1 MKLFILFFILATFA
15 FAEDTQSEENTD
27 LVEPVL
33 IKDTSGLTKE
43 ELREKAKESDVQNK
57 IKKKVPVSE
66 VVKSIDK
73 SGKVDIS
80 KIQQPWEQLSP
91 TPQKYDWIQTKSGE
105 WFKGEIK
112 AMYNKELEFD
122 SDEVGLY
129 TFKFKDIKQIKSY
142 HIIDVNIEGVA
153 TVPGIIRYKDGKIH
167 IIQGDDTFT
176 FDKDQIVSL
185 ALSGEK
191 ERQYWSGKIT
201 VNLDLRSGN
210 KKQFDYNVKANV
222 KRRTATTRLRL
233 DYLGRISSSN
243 GVETANDH
251 RVNEKYDI
259 YQSRYFFWTPIFAE
273 YYQDK
278 FQNISNQYT
287 LGAGLGYTITDT
299 PTLEWDVSGGP
310 AVIHTRYIT
319 VNTTDVQSPTSF
331 SLELSTRLEYE
342 ISDKTDLN
350 YQYKMTF
357 TDANSGKYKHHMVLA
372 LENELLDWLD
382 FDITAIWD
390 YTHLPKVSSSG
401 VQPYKN
407 DYQLLFGLG
416 IEF

>member
-15 FAEDTQSEENTD
+15 FGEDTSSEENTD

-33 IKDTSGLTKE
+33 IEDTSGLTKE
-43 ELREKAKESDVQNK
+43 ELREKAKESDAKNK
-57 IKKKVPVSE
+57 SKKKVSVSE

-287 LGAGLGYTITDT
+287 LGAGLGYTVTDT

-319 VNTTDVQSPTSF
+319 VNAYDEQSPTSF

-357 TDANSGKYKHHMVLA
+357 TDSKSGKYKHHMVLA
-372 LENELLDWLD
+372 LENELLEWLD

-390 YTHLPKVSSSG
+390 YTHLPQISSDG
-401 VQPYKN
+401 IKPYKN